1 MIEIVKY
8 LSLSLWIVYFFLA
21 IYREIKRNKD
31 KSIKLILQK
40 PFHFIRIDSL
50 FFLVVYLYYNK
61 IARDEV
67 LPYLYLIIVITNI
80 VYLLYDL
87 FDNYKFEK
95 ISKKDFW
102 YYFLGFVVVALT
114 IGYLFICKNAIR
126 VSTITLIINLLI
138 PCFISVISFFKKN

>member
-8 LSLSLWIVYFFLA
+8 ISLILWVGYFFLG
-21 IYREIKRNKD
+21 IYREIKRNKN
-31 KSIKLILQK
+31 KNIKEILQK

-50 FFLVVYLYYNK
+50 FFLIVYLYYNK

-87 FDNYKFEK
+87 FDNYKFERINK
-95 ISKKDFW
+95 NDLL
-102 YYFLGFVVVALT
+102 YYFLGIIIVVLLT
-114 IGYLFICKNAIR
+114 IYLFICDNAIR
-126 VSTITLIINLLI
+126 VSTITLVINILI
-138 PCFISVISFFKKN
+138 PCFISVVSFFKKN